1 MKATPLPAGS
11 FSQHHWK
18 LRDSLPWLLAAAVF
32 YFFDGYL
39 ALGTV
44 IIIMIIACMSLNLV
58 LGYAGVETLG
68 HAAFFGIGAY
78 TAGLYAIHVSTEPIS
93 GLLAAAVVAAVF
105 GMVSGYFLLR
115 MRSLTLLMLT
125 LAVGM
130 AVYEFANKWSSVTGG
145 DDGLSGISPGPL
157 FGVFDFGLDGRTGYL
172 YALGVLVLVFLLVR
186 TIVDSPFGLSLRGIR
201 ENISRMKLVGAPVT
215 GRLVI
220 VYSLSG
226 AIAGMGGALYAQT
239 IQVVGLESLS
249 FDLSSNLLIMVVLG
263 GLGRLYGPFV
273 GAIIFLLVQDRAA
286 AFSPQHWMF
295 AIGLILI
302 LSVRFSDNA
311 VVAGIMARLKKV
323 TKW

>member
-1 MKATPLPAGS
+1 
-11 FSQHHWK
+11 
-18 LRDSLPWLLAAAVF
+18 
-32 YFFDGYL
+32 
-39 ALGTV
+39 
-44 IIIMIIACMSLNLV
+44 
-58 LGYAGVETLG
+58 
-68 HAAFFGIGAY
+68 
-78 TAGLYAIHVSTEPIS
+78 
-93 GLLAAAVVAAVF
+93 
-105 GMVSGYFLLR
+105 
-115 MRSLTLLMLT
+115 
-125 LAVGM
+125 VGM

-172 YALGVLVLVFLLVR
+172 YALGVLALVFLLVR

-215 GRLVI
+215 SRLVI

-226 AIAGMGGALYAQT
+226 AVAGMAGALYAQT

-249 FDLSSNLLIMVVLG
+249 FDLSGNLLIMVVLG
-263 GLGRLYGPFV
+263 GLGRLYGPFI

-311 VVAGIMARLKKV
+311 FVAGVAARLRRAA
-323 TKW
+323 KW